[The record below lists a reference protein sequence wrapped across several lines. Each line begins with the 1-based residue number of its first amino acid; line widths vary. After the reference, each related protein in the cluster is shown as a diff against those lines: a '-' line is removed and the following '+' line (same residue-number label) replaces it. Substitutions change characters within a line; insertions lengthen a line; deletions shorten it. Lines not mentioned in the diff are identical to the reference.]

1 MGFFPKGEVPDS
13 DYLLGRAEMESRI
26 ADATGSQSAADAH
39 HALASAYLD
48 RLFSEQPGDG
58 TLDQRM
64 RIGRE
69 NRLAMLSVFA
79 HMPAQPPLPANQPD
93 DEFDALLRKLA

>member
-1 MGFFPKGEVPDS
+1 MGFFPKGQVPDS

-26 ADATGSQSAADAH
+26 AEAAGPQSAADAH

-48 RLFSEQPGDG
+48 KLFSDEPQDG

-69 NRLAMLSVFA
+69 NRLALLSVFA
-79 HMPAQPPLPANQPD
+79 HMPVQPPIPANQTAD
-93 DEFDALLRKLA
+93 QFDALLRKLA